1 MDFCGGGELF
11 YWLKKDRRFSQT
23 RARLFAAEILLAL
36 EALHSHDIIYRD
48 LKPENI
54 LLDLEGHIRLTDFGL
69 SKEAV
74 TGPGAKGGT
83 KVSSFIL
90 SVCVAKPSVINPH
103 PLIPHVCARRRF
115 AARQSTWPLK
125 FWKTK
130 VTEKPWIGGAWGR
143 SFTKC

>member
-1 MDFCGGGELF
+1 MF
-11 YWLKKDRRFSQT
+11 YWLKKDRRFSQN

-36 EALHSHDIIYRD
+36 EVLHSHDIIYRD

-83 KVSSFIL
+83 KVRKLCGSSIDTLTMLGLDVLWYTGIL
-90 SVCVAKPSVINPH
+90 GPGNS
-103 PLIPHVCARRRF
+103 
-115 AARQSTWPLK
+115 
-125 FWKTK
+125 
-130 VTEKPWIGGAWGR
+130 
-143 SFTKC
+143 